1 MTKQEKNKLDEV
13 ITFIENFEEQSRQNY
28 INATSKKARLYNLA
42 IYQNIWYFID
52 KIKRE
57 FNIKD

>member
-1 MTKQEKNKLDEV
+1 MTKQEKEKLNNV
-13 ITFIENFEEQSRQNY
+13 ITFIENFEQQSWQNY
-28 INATSKKARLYNLA
+28 INATSKKAKFYNLA

>member
-1 MTKQEKNKLDEV
+1 MTKQEKEKLNNV
-13 ITFIENFEEQSRQNY
+13 ITFIENFEKQSWQNY
-28 INATSKKARLYNLA
+28 LNATSKNAKLYNLA
-42 IYQNIWYFID
+42 VCNNIGYFVD